1 MSLWKLRSSMN
12 GAGLADRYLYL
23 TAMIILAKIIN
34 VAPVKCFPL
43 TRGANTMQDEM
54 LEKTIRINMLF
65 DFYQTLLTDKQQ
77 TFLRCYYHDNFSLG
91 EIASE
96 FEISRQA
103 VFEHIKRAEHMLE
116 EYEQKLKLLVR
127 HTEHRELVDRLRTEI
142 TLVPESYRHS
152 LQELIEQ
159 LNRWE

>member
-1 MSLWKLRSSMN
+1 
-12 GAGLADRYLYL
+12 
-23 TAMIILAKIIN
+23 
-34 VAPVKCFPL
+34 
-43 TRGANTMQDEM
+43 MQDEM

-65 DFYQTLLTDKQQ
+65 DFYQALLTDKQQ
-77 TFLRCYYHDNFSLG
+77 TFLRCYYQDDFSLG

-116 EYEQKLKLLVR
+116 EYEQKLRLLAR
-127 HTEHRELVDRLRTEI
+127 DIEHRELVERLQSEIDQIPELYRKPITE
-142 TLVPESYRHS
+142 LV
-152 LQELIEQ
+152 EQ

>member
-1 MSLWKLRSSMN
+1 
-12 GAGLADRYLYL
+12 
-23 TAMIILAKIIN
+23 
-34 VAPVKCFPL
+34 
-43 TRGANTMQDEM
+43 MQDEM

-77 TFLRCYYHDNFSLG
+77 TFLRCYYHDDFSLG

-116 EYEQKLKLLVR
+116 EYEQKLRLLVR
-127 HTEHRELVDRLRTEI
+127 HIEHRELVERLQSEVDQIPELYRKPLTE
-142 TLVPESYRHS
+142 LV
-152 LQELIEQ
+152 EQ
-159 LNRWE
+159 LNRWD